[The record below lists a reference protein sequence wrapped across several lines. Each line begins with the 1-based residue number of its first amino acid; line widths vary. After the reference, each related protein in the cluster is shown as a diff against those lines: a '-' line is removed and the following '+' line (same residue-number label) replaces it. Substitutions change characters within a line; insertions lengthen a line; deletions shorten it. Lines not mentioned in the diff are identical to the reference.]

1 MIFCTILPPFYN
13 HYYPQQ
19 SYLKLYLPFY
29 FLFQKLSHTSFF
41 LHFHQYVHN
50 TYLQLKHKQFC
61 HILPLLKNTFLL
73 LYSFL
78 CSIHRQFLPLI
89 ELFQDFSYF
98 PDKNKHHQYL
108 LLPHHFLDFYIL
120 LTNKAT
126 SVKYIYSFII
136 PSFQSFYSFRFL
148 NSVPNPA
155 ILHSSSKNSKYPSQI
170 STSKK
175 IFFPSFK

>member
-19 SYLKLYLPFY
+19 SSPKLYLPFY
-29 FLFQKLSHTSFF
+29 FLFQKLFHISFPLLF
-41 LHFHQYVHN
+41 YQYAHN
-50 TYLQLKHKQFC
+50 TYSQVKHKQFYR
-61 HILPLLKNTFLL
+61 ILPVLKNTFLL
-73 LYSFL
+73 LHSFPFPVQK
-78 CSIHRQFLPLI
+78 QFLPLI

-136 PSFQSFYSFRFL
+136 PPFQSFYSFRFL

-155 ILHSSSKNSKYPSQI
+155 ILHSSSKNSKYLSQI